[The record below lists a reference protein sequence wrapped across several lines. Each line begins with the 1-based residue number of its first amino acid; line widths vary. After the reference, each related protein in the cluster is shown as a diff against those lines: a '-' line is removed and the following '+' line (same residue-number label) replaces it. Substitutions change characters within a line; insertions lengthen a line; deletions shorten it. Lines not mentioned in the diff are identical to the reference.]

1 MDTGFFPE
9 ANYIL
14 AMTGG
19 LGFAFVSY
27 WLHVLEAWFV
37 TIMVFSILSLTS
49 IWFHIWRTET
59 AYRLDNGVALLGTLI
74 SLYECYMRGPMAI
87 GIGLQA
93 VLYVALV
100 FYVGFLG
107 KCFAFHPNHLIATLF
122 HASIHI
128 VTGLVMVFV
137 LFFFPPNHNET
148 LPDLFFPL
156 KHSGSWTSRHFGGG
170 T

>member
-9 ANYIL
+9 SNYVL
-14 AMTGG
+14 AFTGG

-27 WLHVLEAWFV
+27 WLHVLEAWFA
-37 TIMVFSILSLTS
+37 TIMAFSILSLTS

-59 AYRLDNGVALLGTLI
+59 AYRLDNSVALIGTLV

-107 KCFAFHPNHLIATLF
+107 KCFAFHPNRFIATLF

-128 VTGLVMVFV
+128 ITGVVMVFV

-148 LPDLFFPL
+148 LPTLFLPFEL
-156 KHSGSWTSRHFGGG
+156 ACSWPGRYFGCR

>member
-9 ANYIL
+9 ANYVL

-49 IWFHIWRTET
+49 VWFHVWRSEI
-59 AYRLDNGVALLGTLI
+59 AYRLDNTVALVGTLI
-74 SLYECYMRGPMAI
+74 SLYECFLRGPMAV

-93 VLYVALV
+93 VLYVSLV

-107 KCFAFHPNHLIATLF
+107 KCFAFDPDRMTATMF
-122 HASIHI
+122 HASIHF

-137 LFFFPPNHNET
+137 LFFFPPDHNET
-148 LPDLFFPL
+148 LPDLFLPL
-156 KHSGSWTSRHFGGG
+156 ERSGSWPSRHFGRR